1 MKDAVTT
8 PKTILEVMYSKEEKE
23 NDVEIWA
30 YHCERR
36 RLSAIEEEEK
46 KKEKEKKNY
55 VQQKRQ
61 KEAWD
66 KIIRWNNP
74 KNAMK
79 EEEHKPPPL
88 NDDGSGGNSTMY
100 WTTNSAE
107 RSMVCLSLENHSWET
122 KTNELY
128 EENEE
133 RNDFCGEDYI
143 GPIPT
148 GHLQHT
154 IVIDP
159 KQINSCPFNTK
170 ENSLTLLLEG
180 PDSCGRDGWTM
191 TLSYLDEQLE
201 DPHDPQGAHYTV
213 SQWMITQLEGK
224 TKLWYE
230 KHKHQL
236 ARKGIII
243 EIVEGRERKRWK
255 QKWKEYK
262 EVRDMRIG
270 I

>member
-1 MKDAVTT
+1 
-8 PKTILEVMYSKEEKE
+8 
-23 NDVEIWA
+23 
-30 YHCERR
+30 
-36 RLSAIEEEEK
+36 
-46 KKEKEKKNY
+46 
-55 VQQKRQ
+55 
-61 KEAWD
+61 
-66 KIIRWNNP
+66 
-74 KNAMK
+74 
-79 EEEHKPPPL
+79 
-88 NDDGSGGNSTMY
+88 MY

-122 KTNELY
+122 KTNELH

-154 IVIDP
+154 IAIDP
-159 KQINSCPFNTK
+159 KQINSCPFNTE

-191 TLSYLDEQLE
+191 TSSYLDEQLE
-201 DPHDPQGAHYTV
+201 DPHDPQGAHYIV

-224 TKLWYE
+224 TKSWYE

-255 QKWKEYK
+255 RKWKEYE